1 MSYQKKVILMGNFDT
16 NFYMTQ
22 LVSSKYLWS
31 ANSNTRTHKSREGQ
45 SVSLLMEQYYIHL
58 QK

>member
-31 ANSNTRTHKSREGQ
+31 ANSNTRTHKSRVRHILTIKIATF
-45 SVSLLMEQYYIHL
+45 SKAIV
-58 QK
+58 